1 MITQDDIRSA
11 AILIVD
17 DQSVNVQLLEYLL
30 TNTGYTNVSSTTD
43 SRTVAALHAEHRY
56 DLIILDLHMPHMNGF
71 DVMQALQPL
80 EADAW
85 LPVLVVTAEPD
96 KKVAALDAGA
106 RDFVGKPFDPV
117 EVLTRIRNMLE
128 VRLLHRES
136 RDYGVLLEQTVR
148 ERTAELQR
156 FRSAMDATADAI
168 FLVDMASM
176 RLEDVSE
183 GACRMLG
190 YTRDQLLAIAPD
202 ELGLAAPEGLA
213 RAGAPGADPDLVEA
227 YLRRADRSSVPVETT
242 WQVQTLGGDQV
253 LIAVAR
259 DISERLLAAQRL
271 KQLASYDSLT
281 GLPNR
286 TLFYQTL
293 TEAIEIAQDKEW
305 RIAVLFI
312 ALDRFKIVNDSLG
325 SSLGDEMLRQFSTR
339 LVQCARIRDTVGR
352 LGGDEFAMILTMR
365 GDQHDAVH
373 VANEVRDTL
382 RAPFDLEGQ
391 QAGLT
396 TSIGIAM
403 FPDDAT
409 DPETLVRYA
418 DTAMVRAKEAGRDG
432 YRFFTAGMNVQ
443 VLARLDLELALRR
456 ALENEEFKLYYQ
468 PKVNLSSGRIA
479 GAEALLRWNR
489 PGYGLV
495 FPAEF
500 IPVMEETGLIVRVGS
515 WIIDE
520 ACRQIAAWVAEG
532 VGELKVA
539 VNVSSRQFV
548 EGDLEADIRASIA
561 RHNADPSLLELELTE
576 SALMTNADHTI
587 EVLARLK
594 ALGIKVAIDDF
605 GTGYSSLAYLKRF
618 PIDKLKIDIAFVRDI
633 TVNPDD
639 AAIALAIISMAH
651 SMKMTVIAE
660 GVESRAQ
667 MVYLRRHRCDEIQ
680 GFHFSRPLPAADMAA
695 MMRNKHGLP
704 AEPETAESDR
714 QTLLLVDNDANV
726 LSSLHRLFRRDNYRI
741 LTAMSPAEAFEMLAL
756 HQVHV
761 IVCEQRMPIMSGTEF
776 LSKVK
781 ELYPDTIRII
791 LSGYTGLEAVLDSI
805 NRGAIYRFYTK
816 PWDDTQL
823 RDNIRLAFHHYWLV
837 NGARDER
844 RYPRH
849 GPESIGAADQGAGPL
864 PDPGAPPH

>member
-1 MITQDDIRSA
+1 MISQADILAA

-17 DQSVNVQLLEYLL
+17 DQAVNVQLLDYLL
-30 TNTGYTNVSSTTD
+30 VNSGYTNVSSTTD
-43 SRTVAALHAEHRY
+43 SRTVACLHEKNRY
-56 DLIILDLHMPHMNGF
+56 DLIILDLHMPAMSGF
-71 DVMQALQPL
+71 EVMQALKPI
-80 EADAW
+80 ETGSY

-96 KKVAALDAGA
+96 KKLQALDAGA
-106 RDFVGKPFDPV
+106 RDFVSKPFEPV

-128 VRLLHRES
+128 VRLMHRAS
-136 RDYGVLLEQTVR
+136 RNYAVLLEQTVR

-168 FLVDMASM
+168 FLIDIATMALVD
-176 RLEDVSE
+176 VNQ

-190 YTRDQLLAIAPD
+190 YDRGALLSIDPAQF
-202 ELGLAAPEGLA
+202 GLASAAELA
-213 RAGAPGADPDLVEA
+213 LLSAREAGGEREPDLVEG
-227 YLRRADRSSVPVETT
+227 RFTRANQSVVPVETY
-242 WQVQTLGGDQV
+242 WQVQTLGDARL

-259 DISERLLAAQRL
+259 DITERRLAQQRL
-271 KQLASYDSLT
+271 KHMASYDSLT

-293 TEAIEIAQDKEW
+293 GEAIELARDKQW

-312 ALDRFKIVNDSLG
+312 ALDRFKIVNDSVGAALA
-325 SSLGDEMLRQFSTR
+325 DELLRQFSSR
-339 LVQCARIRDTVGR
+339 LVQCVRIRDTVAR
-352 LGGDEFAMILTMR
+352 LGGDEFGLILTMTR
-365 GDQHDAVH
+365 DQDDAVG
-373 VANEVRDTL
+373 VANEVREAL
-382 RAPFDLEGQ
+382 RAPFDLHGQ

-396 TSIGIAM
+396 SSIGISLY
-403 FPDDAT
+403 PDDALE
-409 DPETLVRYA
+409 PETLVRYA

-456 ALENEEFKLYYQ
+456 ALENNEFVLYYQ
-468 PKVNLSSGRIA
+468 PKVNLSSGRIS

-500 IPVMEETGLIVRVGS
+500 IAVMEETGLIVRAGAWV
-515 WIIDE
+515 INE
-520 ACRQIAAWVAEG
+520 ACRQMAQWSANG
-532 VGELKVA
+532 VGEVRVA

-548 EGDLEADIRASIA
+548 EGDLEADVRAAIA
-561 RHNADPSLLELELTE
+561 CHAADPSLLELELTE
-576 SALMTNADHTI
+576 SALMSNAEHTI
-587 EVLARLK
+587 AVLNNLK
-594 ALGIKVAIDDF
+594 QLGIKVAIDDF

-633 TVNPDD
+633 TNNPDD

-651 SMKMTVIAE
+651 SMKMTVVAE

-667 MVYLRRHRCDEIQ
+667 MAYLRRHRCDEIQ
-680 GFHFSRPLPAADMAA
+680 GFHFSRPLPAQEMAA
-695 MMRNKHGLP
+695 MMLANRALP
-704 AEPETAESDR
+704 PELETSESTR
-714 QTLLLVDNDANV
+714 QTLLLVDDDVNV
-726 LSSLHRLFRRDNYRI
+726 LSALHRLFRRDNYRI
-741 LTAMSPAEAFEMLAL
+741 LTALSPAEGFELLAL

-761 IVCEQRMPIMSGTEF
+761 IVCDQRMPNMSGTEF

-791 LSGYTGLEAVLDSI
+791 LTGYTGLESMLDSI

-837 NGARDER
+837 NGARDESR
-844 RYPRH
+844 LSREANGGH
-849 GPESIGAADQGAGPL
+849 ITG
-864 PDPGAPPH
+864 

>member
-1 MITQDDIRSA
+1 MITQADIHAA

-17 DQSVNVQLLEYLL
+17 DQAVNVQLLEYLL
-30 TNTGYTNVSSTTD
+30 VNTGYTNVSSTTD
-43 SRTVAALHAEHRY
+43 PTTVAPLHEKHRY
-56 DLIILDLHMPHMNGF
+56 DLIILDLHMPRMSGF
-71 DVMQALQPL
+71 DVMQALKPM
-80 EADAW
+80 ESESY

-96 KKVAALDAGA
+96 KKLQALDAGA

-128 VRLLHRES
+128 VRLLHREA
-136 RDYGVLLEQTVR
+136 RNYGVLLEQTVR

-168 FLVDMASM
+168 FLIDTATMALVDAN
-176 RLEDVSE
+176 E

-190 YTRDQLLAIAPD
+190 YDKAALLALDPAHFGLGSAAD
-202 ELGLAAPEGLA
+202 LARQAARSGAGLAE
-213 RAGAPGADPDLVEA
+213 PDLVEGE
-227 YLRRADRSSVPVETT
+227 LTRADKSTVPVETW
-242 WQVQTLGGDQV
+242 WQVQTLGPARM

-259 DISERLLAAQRL
+259 DISERRLAAQRL
-271 KQLASYDSLT
+271 KHLASYDSLT

-286 TLFYQTL
+286 TLFFQTL
-293 TEAIEIAQDKEW
+293 REAIDLAQDKEW

-312 ALDRFKIVNDSLG
+312 ALDRFKIINDSVG
-325 SSLGDEMLRQFSTR
+325 AALGDELLRQFSTR
-339 LVQCARIRDTVGR
+339 LVQCVRIRDTVGR
-352 LGGDEFAMILTMR
+352 LGGDEFGLILTMSR
-365 GDQHDAVH
+365 DETDAVS
-373 VANEVRDTL
+373 VANDVREAL
-382 RAPFDLEGQ
+382 RAPFDLHGQ

-403 FPDDAT
+403 YPDDAR

-456 ALENEEFKLYYQ
+456 ALDNNEFELYYQ
-468 PKVNLSSGRIA
+468 PKVNLSTGRIS

-500 IPVMEETGLIVRVGS
+500 IPVMEETGLIVRAGA
-515 WIIDE
+515 WIIEE
-520 ACRQIAAWVAEG
+520 ACRQMAQWTAEG
-532 VGELKVA
+532 AGDLRVA

-548 EGDLEADIRASIA
+548 EGDLEADVRAAIA
-561 RHNADPSLLELELTE
+561 RHDADPALLEIELTE
-576 SALMTNADHTI
+576 SALMSNAEHTI
-587 EVLARLK
+587 AVLGNLK
-594 ALGIKVAIDDF
+594 QLGIKVSIDDF

-660 GVESRAQ
+660 GVETRAQ
-667 MVYLRRHRCDEIQ
+667 MAYLRRHRCDEIQ
-680 GFHFSRPLPAADMAA
+680 GFHFSRPLPAREMGEMLRANRVLPSDMGAS
-695 MMRNKHGLP
+695 
-704 AEPETAESDR
+704 ESGR
-714 QTLLLVDNDANV
+714 QTLLLIDDDPNV
-726 LSSLHRLFRRDNYRI
+726 LSALHRLFRRDNYRV
-741 LTAMSPAEAFEMLAL
+741 LTAMSPAEGFEQLAL
-756 HQVHV
+756 HQVQV
-761 IVCEQRMPIMSGTEF
+761 IVCDQRMPAMSGTEF

-781 ELYPDTIRII
+781 ELYPETIRII
-791 LSGYTGLEAVLDSI
+791 LSGYTGLESVLDSI
-805 NRGAIYRFYTK
+805 NKGAIYRFYTK

-823 RDNIRLAFHHYWLV
+823 RDNIRLAFHHYWLM

-844 RYPRH
+844 RIAR
-849 GPESIGAADQGAGPL
+849 EQDAGL
-864 PDPGAPPH
+864 S

>member
-1 MITQDDIRSA
+1 MITLDDIHGA

-17 DQSVNVQLLEYLL
+17 DQTVNVQLLDYLL

-43 SRTVAALHAEHRY
+43 PRTVAGLHAEHRY
-56 DLIILDLHMPHMNGF
+56 DLIILDLHMPGMSGF
-71 DVMQALQPL
+71 EVMEALKPL
-80 EADAW
+80 ETEAY

-96 KKVAALDAGA
+96 KKLQALDAGA

-136 RDYGVLLEQTVR
+136 RNYGALLEQTVR
-148 ERTAELQR
+148 QRTAELQR

-168 FLVDMASM
+168 FLIGLPGMALVDVN
-176 RLEDVSE
+176 D

-190 YTRDQLLAIAPD
+190 YSREELLAIAPE
-202 ELGLAAPEGLA
+202 ELGLASAEELAREAGRVDDGRGEPDRIEAVLA
-213 RAGAPGADPDLVEA
+213 RADQVL
-227 YLRRADRSSVPVETT
+227 VPVETY
-242 WQVQTLGGDQV
+242 WQVQTMGAGRV

-271 KQLASYDSLT
+271 RHMASYDSLT

-293 TEAIEIAQDKEW
+293 SEAIELARDKQW
-305 RIAVLFI
+305 RIAVMFI
-312 ALDRFKIVNDSLG
+312 ALDRFKIINDSLG
-325 SSLGDEMLRQFSTR
+325 AALGDEMLRQFSSR
-339 LVQCARIRDTVGR
+339 LVQCVRIRDTVGR
-352 LGGDEFAMILTMR
+352 LGGDEFALILTMTR
-365 GDQHDAVH
+365 DQQDAIN
-373 VANEVRDTL
+373 VANEVREAL
-382 RAPFDLEGQ
+382 RAPFDLHGQ

-403 FPDDAT
+403 YPDDAT
-409 DPETLVRYA
+409 DPDTLLRYA

-456 ALENEEFKLYYQ
+456 ALEQDEFLLYYQ
-468 PKVNLSSGRIA
+468 PKVNLSTGRIS

-489 PGYGLV
+489 PGFGLV

-500 IPVMEETGLIVRVGS
+500 IPVMEETGLIVRAGA

-520 ACRQIAAWVAEG
+520 ACRQIAQWAADG
-532 VGELKVA
+532 TGELRVA

-548 EGDLEADIRASIA
+548 EGDLEADIRSAIA
-561 RHNADPSLLELELTE
+561 RHNVDPALLELELTE
-576 SALMTNADHTI
+576 SALMSNAERTIGVLTN
-587 EVLARLK
+587 LK
-594 ALGIKVAIDDF
+594 ALGIKIAIDDF

-651 SMKMTVIAE
+651 SMKMQVIAE

-667 MVYLRRHRCDEIQ
+667 MAYLRRHRCDEIQ
-680 GFHFSRPLPAADMAA
+680 GFHFSRALPARQMAELLGA
-695 MMRNKHGLP
+695 NRALP
-704 AEPETAESDR
+704 REPESTDSGR
-714 QTLLLVDNDANV
+714 QTLLLVDSDVNV
-726 LSSLHRLFRRDNYRI
+726 LSSLHRLLRRDGYRI
-741 LTAMSPAEAFEMLAL
+741 LTALSPAEGFELLAL
-756 HQVHV
+756 HEVHV
-761 IVCEQRMPIMSGTEF
+761 IVCDQRMPIMSGTEF

-781 ELYPDTIRII
+781 EMYPDTIRII

-823 RDNIRLAFHHYWLV
+823 RDNIRLAFNHYWLM

-844 RYPRH
+844 RLAR
-849 GPESIGAADQGAGPL
+849 GAADDEPQGLA
-864 PDPGAPPH
+864 AH

>member
-1 MITQDDIRSA
+1 MITLDDIHAA

-17 DQSVNVQLLEYLL
+17 DQAVNVQLLDYLL

-43 SRTVAALHAEHRY
+43 PYAVAALHAERRY
-56 DLIILDLHMPHMNGF
+56 DLIILDLHMPGMSGF
-71 DVMQALQPL
+71 DVMEALKPL
-80 EADAW
+80 ETEAW

-96 KKVAALDAGA
+96 KKLQALDAGA

-136 RDYGVLLEQTVR
+136 REYGARLEQTVR

-168 FLVDMASM
+168 FLIDTANMA
-176 RLEDVSE
+176 LLDVND

-190 YTRDQLLAIAPD
+190 YPRDELLVIAPS
-202 ELGLAAPEGLA
+202 ELGLASSEELA
-213 RAGAPGADPDLVEA
+213 RQVDGRGASDLVEGR
-227 YLRRADRSSVPVETT
+227 LTRADLMLVPVETH
-242 WQVQTLGGDQV
+242 WQVQTLDSARV
-253 LIAVAR
+253 LIGVAR
-259 DISERLLAAQRL
+259 DIGERLLAQQRL
-271 KQLASYDSLT
+271 RHMASYDSLT

-286 TLFYQTL
+286 TLFYQTVR
-293 TEAIEIAQDKEW
+293 ESIELAKDKEW

-312 ALDRFKIVNDSLG
+312 SLDRFKIVNDSLG
-325 SSLGDEMLRQFSTR
+325 AELGDELLRQFSNR
-339 LVQCARIRDTVGR
+339 LVQCVRIRDTVGR
-352 LGGDEFAMILTMR
+352 LGGDEFALILTMTR
-365 GDQHDAVH
+365 NQQEAINM
-373 VANEVRDTL
+373 ANEVREAL
-382 RAPFDLEGQ
+382 RAPFDLRGQ

-403 FPDDAT
+403 YPDDAT

-443 VLARLDLELALRR
+443 VLARLDLELALRH
-456 ALENEEFKLYYQ
+456 ALEHGEFVLFYQ
-468 PKVNLSSGRIA
+468 PKLNLSTGRIS

-495 FPAEF
+495 YPAEF
-500 IPVMEETGLIVRVGS
+500 IPVMEETGLIVRVGA
-515 WIIDE
+515 WVIDE
-520 ACRQIAAWVAEG
+520 ACRQMAQWIADG
-532 VGELKVA
+532 TGELLVA

-548 EGDLEADIRASIA
+548 EGDLEAEVRASIA
-561 RHNADPSLLELELTE
+561 RHNVDPTLLELELTE
-576 SALMTNADHTI
+576 SALMSNAERTI
-587 EVLARLK
+587 KVLSNLK
-594 ALGIKVAIDDF
+594 ALGIKIAIDDF

-633 TVNPDD
+633 TINPDD

-651 SMKMTVIAE
+651 SMKMQVIAE
-660 GVESRAQ
+660 GVETRAQ
-667 MVYLRRHRCDEIQ
+667 LAYLRRHRCDEIQ
-680 GFHFSRPLPAADMAA
+680 GFHFSRPLPPKEMAEIVA
-695 MMRNKHGLP
+695 SNRVSP
-704 AEPETAESDR
+704 AEPATDESSR
-714 QTLLLVDNDANV
+714 QTLLLMDDDVNV

-741 LTAMSPAEAFEMLAL
+741 LTAMTPAEGFELLAL
-756 HQVHV
+756 HEVQV
-761 IVCEQRMPIMSGTEF
+761 IVCDQRMPVMSGTEF

-781 ELYPDTIRII
+781 EMYPETIRII

-816 PWDDTQL
+816 PWDDNQL
-823 RDNIRLAFHHYWLV
+823 RDNIRLAFHHYWLM

-844 RYPRH
+844 YRALE
-849 GPESIGAADQGAGPL
+849 GPPGESSGVTT
-864 PDPGAPPH
+864 H

>member
-1 MITQDDIRSA
+1 MITTDDIHGA

-43 SRTVAALHAEHRY
+43 PRTVAGLHAAHRY
-56 DLIILDLHMPHMNGF
+56 DLIILDLHMPGMSGF
-71 DVMQALQPL
+71 EVMEALKPL
-80 EADAW
+80 ESEAY

-96 KKVAALDAGA
+96 KKLQALDAGA

-136 RDYGVLLEQTVR
+136 REHGARLEQTVR

-168 FLVDMASM
+168 FLIALPDMA
-176 RLEDVSE
+176 LVDVND

-190 YTRDQLLAIAPD
+190 YTRAELLAMSPD
-202 ELGLAAPEGLA
+202 ELGLATGEELA
-213 RAGAPGADPDLVEA
+213 REAGRIDDGEGGPDLIEA
-227 YLRRADRSSVPVETT
+227 LLARSDKVVVPVETY
-242 WQVQTLGGDQV
+242 WQVQTLGAERV

-259 DISERLLAAQRL
+259 DITERMLAAQRL
-271 KQLASYDSLT
+271 RHMASYDSLT

-293 TEAIEIAQDKEW
+293 REAIELAHDKEW
-305 RIAVLFI
+305 RIAVMFI
-312 ALDRFKIVNDSLG
+312 ALDRFKIINDSLG
-325 SSLGDEMLRQFSTR
+325 ASLGDELLRQFSSR
-339 LVQCARIRDTVGR
+339 LVQCVRIRDTVGR
-352 LGGDEFAMILTMR
+352 LGGDEFALILTMTR
-365 GDQHDAVH
+365 NQQDAIN
-373 VANEVRDTL
+373 VANEVREAL
-382 RAPFDLEGQ
+382 RAPFDLHGQ

-396 TSIGIAM
+396 TSIGISM
-403 FPDDAT
+403 YPDDAT
-409 DPETLVRYA
+409 DPDTLLRYA

-456 ALENEEFKLYYQ
+456 ALEQNEFMLYYQ
-468 PKVNLSSGRIA
+468 PKLDLSTGRIS

-489 PGYGLV
+489 PGFGLV
-495 FPAEF
+495 YPAEF
-500 IPVMEETGLIVRVGS
+500 IPVMEETGLIVRVGA

-520 ACRQIAAWVAEG
+520 ACRQIAQWVADG
-532 VGELKVA
+532 TGELRVA

-548 EGDLEADIRASIA
+548 EGDLEADIRAAIA
-561 RHNADPSLLELELTE
+561 RHNVDPALLELELTE
-576 SALMTNADHTI
+576 SALMVNAERTI
-587 EVLARLK
+587 GVLSNLK
-594 ALGIKVAIDDF
+594 ALGIKIAIDDF

-651 SMKMTVIAE
+651 SMKMHVIAE
-660 GVESRAQ
+660 GVETRAQ

-680 GFHFSRPLPAADMAA
+680 GFHFSRPLPPTQMAEILVNNRA
-695 MMRNKHGLP
+695 VPH
-704 AEPETAESDR
+704 EPESAESGR
-714 QTLLLVDNDANV
+714 QTLLLVDDDVNV
-726 LSSLHRLFRRDNYRI
+726 LSALHRLFRHDGYRI
-741 LTAMSPAEAFEMLAL
+741 LTALSPAEGFELLAL

-761 IVCEQRMPIMSGTEF
+761 IVCDQRMPIMSGTEF

-781 ELYPDTIRII
+781 EMYPDTIRII

-823 RDNIRLAFHHYWLV
+823 RDNIRLAFHHYWLM

-844 RYPRH
+844 RVSRS
-849 GPESIGAADQGAGPL
+849 GPVDESGMPA
-864 PDPGAPPH
+864 H

>member
-1 MITQDDIRSA
+1 MITLDDIHAA

-17 DQSVNVQLLEYLL
+17 DQSVNVQLIEYLL
-30 TNTGYTNVSSTTD
+30 TSTGYTNVTGTTD
-43 SRTVAALHAEHRY
+43 PTTVAGLHAANRY
-56 DLIILDLHMPHMNGF
+56 DLIILDLHMPGMSGF
-71 DVMQALQPL
+71 QVMEALKPL
-80 EADAW
+80 ETEAW

-96 KKVAALDAGA
+96 KKLQALDAGA

-136 RDYGVLLEQTVR
+136 RNYGARLEQTVR

-168 FLVDMASM
+168 FLIDIASM
-176 RLEDVSE
+176 ALVDVND

-190 YTRDQLLAIAPD
+190 LAREALLAIAPA
-202 ELGLAAPEGLA
+202 ELGLAAEAELA
-213 RAGAPGADPDLVEA
+213 RQAARGDAGVSDLVEV
-227 YLRRADRSSVPVETT
+227 LLERAGEAPLPVEIH
-242 WQVQTLGGDQV
+242 WQVQVLDGARV

-259 DISERLLAAQRL
+259 DISERLLAQQRL
-271 KQLASYDSLT
+271 RHMASYDSLT

-293 TEAIEIAQDKEW
+293 REAIALAQDKQW

-325 SSLGDEMLRQFSTR
+325 AALGDELLRQFSSR
-339 LVQCARIRDTVGR
+339 LVQCVRIRDTVGR
-352 LGGDEFAMILTMR
+352 LGGDEFALILTMTR
-365 GDQHDAVH
+365 NQQDALN
-373 VANEVRDTL
+373 VANEVRDAL
-382 RAPFDLEGQ
+382 RAPFDLHGQ

-403 FPDDAT
+403 YPDDAT

-456 ALENEEFKLYYQ
+456 ALDQGEFMLYYQ
-468 PKVNLSSGRIA
+468 PKVDLSSGRIS

-495 FPAEF
+495 YPAEF
-500 IPVMEETGLIVRVGS
+500 VPVMEETGLIVRAGAWV
-515 WIIDE
+515 IDE
-520 ACRQIAAWVAEG
+520 ACRQIAQWGADG
-532 VGELKVA
+532 TGELRVA

-548 EGDLEADIRASIA
+548 EGDLEADIRAAIV
-561 RHNADPSLLELELTE
+561 RHNVDPALLELELTE
-576 SALMTNADHTI
+576 SALMSNAERTI
-587 EVLARLK
+587 GVLINLK
-594 ALGIKVAIDDF
+594 ALGIKIAIDDF

-618 PIDKLKIDIAFVRDI
+618 PIDTLKIDIAFVRDI

-651 SMKMTVIAE
+651 SMKMKVIAE

-667 MVYLRRHRCDEIQ
+667 MAYLRRHRCDEIQ
-680 GFHFSRPLPAADMAA
+680 GFHFSRPLPAEEMGEMMAA
-695 MMRNKHGLP
+695 NRLLP
-704 AEPETAESDR
+704 SEPESTESGR
-714 QTLLLVDNDANV
+714 QTLLLVDSDVNV
-726 LSSLHRLFRRDNYRI
+726 LSSLHRLFTRDGYRI
-741 LTAMSPAEAFEMLAL
+741 LTALSPAEGFELLAL

-761 IVCEQRMPIMSGTEF
+761 IMCEQRMPVMSGTEF

-781 ELYPDTIRII
+781 EMYPDTIRIM
-791 LSGYTGLEAVLDSI
+791 LSGHTGIEAVLDSI

-816 PWDDTQL
+816 PWDDIQL
-823 RDNIRLAFHHYWLV
+823 RDNIRLAFHHFWLI
-837 NGARDER
+837 NGKRDLNHTVGLASAGLSGR
-844 RYPRH
+844 
-849 GPESIGAADQGAGPL
+849 IG
-864 PDPGAPPH
+864 

>member
-1 MITQDDIRSA
+1 MITQADVHAA

-17 DQSVNVQLLEYLL
+17 DQAVNVQLLEYLL
-30 TNTGYTNVSSTTD
+30 VNTGYTNVSSTTD
-43 SRTVAALHAEHRY
+43 SLTVAAMHRQHSY
-56 DLIILDLHMPHMNGF
+56 DLIILDLHMPGMNGF
-71 DVMQALQPL
+71 EVMEALKPM
-80 EADAW
+80 ETESY

-96 KKVAALDAGA
+96 KKLQALDAGA

-128 VRLLHRES
+128 VRLLHREA
-136 RDYGVLLEQTVR
+136 RNYGVLLEQTVR

-168 FLVDMASM
+168 FLVDVDSMA
-176 RLEDVSE
+176 LVDVNE

-190 YTRDQLLAIAPD
+190 YDKAVLLATDPARF
-202 ELGLAAPEGLA
+202 GLASGAELSRQAA
-213 RAGAPGADPDLVEA
+213 RQGADEPDLVEGEFT
-227 YLRRADRSSVPVETT
+227 RADQAKVPVETW
-242 WQVQTLGGDQV
+242 WQVQMLGEHRM

-259 DISERLLAAQRL
+259 DISERLQAQQRL
-271 KQLASYDSLT
+271 KHLASYDSLT

-293 TEAIEIAQDKEW
+293 SEAIEIAHDKRW
-305 RIAVLFI
+305 HIAVLFI
-312 ALDRFKIVNDSLG
+312 ALDRFKIVNDSVG
-325 SSLGDEMLRQFSTR
+325 PALGDELLRQFSGR
-339 LVQCARIRDTVGR
+339 LVQCVRIRDTVGR
-352 LGGDEFAMILTMR
+352 LGGDEFGLILTMPR
-365 GDQHDAVH
+365 DQDDAVGM
-373 VANEVRDTL
+373 ANDVREAL
-382 RAPFDLEGQ
+382 RAPFDLDGQ
-391 QAGLT
+391 PAGLT
-396 TSIGIAM
+396 TSIGIAIY
-403 FPDDAT
+403 PDDAL

-443 VLARLDLELALRR
+443 VLARLDLEVALRR
-456 ALENEEFKLYYQ
+456 ALDNNEFVLYYQ
-468 PKVNLSSGRIA
+468 PKVHLSTGRIS

-495 FPAEF
+495 YPAEF
-500 IPVMEETGLIVRVGS
+500 IPVMEETGLIVRAGA

-520 ACRQIAAWVAEG
+520 ACRQMAQWSADGAG
-532 VGELKVA
+532 DLRVA

-548 EGDLEADIRASIA
+548 EGDLEADVRAAIA
-561 RHNADPSLLELELTE
+561 RHDADPALLELELTE
-576 SALMTNADHTI
+576 SALMSNAEHTI
-587 EVLARLK
+587 EVLSNLK
-594 ALGIKVAIDDF
+594 QLGIKVAIDDF

-667 MVYLRRHRCDEIQ
+667 MAYLRRHRCDEIQ
-680 GFHFSRPLPAADMAA
+680 GFHFSRPLPAKEMGEMLAA
-695 MMRNKHGLP
+695 NRALP
-704 AEPETAESDR
+704 SEQESTESSR
-714 QTLLLVDNDANV
+714 QTLLLVDDDVNV
-726 LSSLHRLFRRDNYRI
+726 LSALHRLFRRDNYRI
-741 LTAMSPAEAFEMLAL
+741 LTAISPSEGFELLAL

-761 IVCEQRMPIMSGTEF
+761 IVCDQRMPNMSGTEF

-791 LSGYTGLEAVLDSI
+791 LSGYTGLESVLDSI

-816 PWDDTQL
+816 PWDDIQL

-837 NGARDER
+837 NGERDER
-844 RYPRH
+844 KVSR
-849 GPESIGAADQGAGPL
+849 EQGGE
-864 PDPGAPPH
+864 APA

>member
-1 MITQDDIRSA
+1 MISLDDIHA
-11 AILIVD
+11 ARILIVD
-17 DQSVNVQLLEYLL
+17 DQTVNVQLLEYLL

-43 SRTVAALHAEHRY
+43 PTVVAPWHAQNRY
-56 DLIILDLHMPHMNGF
+56 DLIILDLHMPRMNGF
-71 DVMQALQPL
+71 DVMEALKPM
-80 EADAW
+80 ESGAY

-106 RDFVGKPFDPV
+106 RDFVGKPFDPI

-128 VRLLHRES
+128 VRLMHRES

-168 FLVDMASM
+168 FLIDMGSMALVD
-176 RLEDVSE
+176 VNE

-190 YTRDQLLAIAPD
+190 FERDQLLAIAPAA
-202 ELGLAAPEGLA
+202 LGI
-213 RAGAPGADPDLVEA
+213 ADPEELAHQAARTDNDSEA
-227 YLRRADRSSVPVETT
+227 ELIEAKLRRVDDTLVPVETY
-242 WQVQTLGGDQV
+242 WQVQTLGGTRV

-271 KQLASYDSLT
+271 KHLASYDTLT

-293 TEAIEIAQDKEW
+293 RETIEIAQDKQW

-325 SSLGDEMLRQFSTR
+325 AALGDELLHQFSNR
-339 LVQCARIRDTVGR
+339 LVQCVRIRDTVGR
-352 LGGDEFAMILTMR
+352 LGGDEFGLVLTTR
-365 GDQHDAVH
+365 NQQDAVS
-373 VANEVRDTL
+373 VANEVREAL
-382 RAPFDLEGQ
+382 RSPFDLQGQ
-391 QAGLT
+391 QVGLT
-396 TSIGIAM
+396 SSIGIAM
-403 FPDDAT
+403 YPDDAT

-456 ALENEEFKLYYQ
+456 ALENNELLLYYQ
-468 PKVNLSSGRIA
+468 PKVKLSTGHVSGV
-479 GAEALLRWNR
+479 EALLRWNR

-500 IPVMEETGLIVRVGS
+500 IPVMEETGLIVRVGA

-520 ACRQIAAWVAEG
+520 ACRQIAQWMADG
-532 VGELKVA
+532 VGELRVA

-548 EGDLEADIRASIA
+548 EGDLEADVRSAIA
-561 RHNADPSLLELELTE
+561 RHNIDPALLELELTE
-576 SALMTNADHTI
+576 SALMTNAERTI
-587 EVLARLK
+587 GVLTSIK

-633 TVNPDD
+633 TINPDD

-651 SMKMTVIAE
+651 SMKMLVIAE

-667 MVYLRRHRCDEIQ
+667 MAYLRRHRCDEIQ
-680 GFHFSRPLPAADMAA
+680 GFHFSRPLPPREMGELLVANRA
-695 MMRNKHGLP
+695 LP
-704 AEPETAESDR
+704 SEEESRESNR
-714 QTLLLVDNDANV
+714 QTLLLVDDDANV
-726 LSSLHRLFRRDNYRI
+726 LSSLHRLFRRDNYKI
-741 LTAMSPAEAFEMLAL
+741 LTALSPEEGFEMLAL

-761 IVCEQRMPIMSGTEF
+761 IVCDQRMPGMSGTEF

-781 ELYPDTIRII
+781 EMYPETIRII
-791 LSGYTGLEAVLDSI
+791 LSGYTGVESVLDSI

-844 RYPRH
+844 RYPRERLSA
-849 GPESIGAADQGAGPL
+849 PSADEVVEPVQRQ
-864 PDPGAPPH
+864 